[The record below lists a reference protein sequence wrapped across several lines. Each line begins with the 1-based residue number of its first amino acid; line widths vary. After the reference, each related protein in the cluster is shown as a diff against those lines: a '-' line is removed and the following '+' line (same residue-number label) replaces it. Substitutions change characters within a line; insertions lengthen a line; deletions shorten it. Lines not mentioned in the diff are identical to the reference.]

1 MSSLIYDIRPK
12 VTSLRLS
19 GIELPPGSDGDIS
32 VSVSPISGASDLRRT
47 VNADLVNLARAVF
60 QKYAVQITGSG
71 MIPPAIQGLMP
82 GDYIECITP
91 EPFRISVRTP
101 STAVELPRAAIA
113 VSGTA
118 YDGRTIMPVA
128 QPPDRSSLR
137 VVQSSSRTSQL
148 RTRPVVTFPEAVYAV
163 RYRAVLACAVIDWSV
178 DSDER
183 LADSRWSLSIEEI

>member
-1 MSSLIYDIRPK
+1 MSLVYEIRPK
-12 VTSLRLS
+12 VTALRLS
-19 GIELPPGSDGDIS
+19 GIELPPGSDGEIS
-32 VSVSPISGASDLRRT
+32 VSVGLIQGASDLRRT
-47 VNADLVNLARAVF
+47 VNADMINLARAVF
-60 QKYAVQITGSG
+60 QKYAIQISGSG

-82 GDYIECITP
+82 GDYVECIAP

-101 STAVELPRAAIA
+101 STSVELLR
-113 VSGTA
+113 SGIDVTGTT

-148 RTRPVVTFPEAVYAV
+148 RTRPIVTFPESVYAV
-163 RYRAVLACAVIDWSV
+163 RYRAVLACGVVNWTV

-183 LADSRWSLSIEEI
+183 MANSSWSLSLEEI